1 MFEEDDNI
9 MLEQEEFVDD
19 LDDNQDDD
27 IVEKTERGVD
37 SLLFT
42 VYVQAASLNLTLGQ
56 LQQMEVGDLLTIG
69 ELPPHVKLVT
79 GNNQHLGDGVLVDVD
94 GRLGVKLITKVNSY

>member
-1 MFEEDDNI
+1 MFEEDDV
-9 MLEQEEFVDD
+9 MSEQEEFVADS
-19 LDDNQDDD
+19 DDNQDE
-27 IVEKTERGVD
+27 IVDKQERGVD

-69 ELPPHVKLVT
+69 ELPPQVKLVT